1 MAGGQRSLEVCHNKH
16 AGSLLQGLQDLRS
29 DNLLIDVALC
39 VSGLAIPC
47 HRNVLAACSGYFRA
61 MFGNGLRESN
71 EFKIII
77 NEVNAS
83 TMELL
88 VDYAYTSK
96 ITITEDNVVKLLE
109 GANFLQIEPVY
120 HACVSFMCDN
130 LSAKNCLQLL
140 HLGGV
145 LSCPD
150 LEKEAKLYAMK
161 EFASVSKT
169 PEFLYLT
176 KDQLIALISSDDL
189 NASEDTVYTAVMTWI
204 NHDTR
209 KRKKEMRELMEH
221 VRFPFMDRMYFLEN
235 VESNEVMRKSCPG
248 IVTETLK
255 HQLFPGEVQ
264 SPRTRPRHA
273 SGLREAVVIIGGIEK
288 VEKTGERKHTTTS
301 SAISMTCSA
310 EPSTSSWVP
319 LTQIDKGFSPLGSA
333 TAVLGQR
340 EIILSCAND
349 VLLYQP
355 ELKSWSRLAGMRLAR
370 GCHRL
375 AVLQGKVYAI
385 GGRNQASPALTSVEV
400 YDRSKNKW
408 TTGVPLPQPR
418 YLHAVAVLD
427 GSIYVMGG
435 FGADHKLTST
445 VYRFSPGDSQW
456 QSLKD
461 MPGVAGHTAC
471 VLNGSIY
478 VAGASSTVY
487 CFRPNEDGGHWSVAA
502 RGVRLQCG
510 MTAYGGKLYIYGGLE
525 NNKSGSSAVFCLD
538 PETGS
543 FNSAGTMMK
552 GLCSHGCA
560 TILKCC

>member
-1 MAGGQRSLEVCHNKH
+1 MAGGQRSSEFCHNKH
-16 AGSLLQGLQDLRS
+16 AGSLLQGLQELRS
-29 DNLLIDVALC
+29 DNLLIDVTLC
-39 VSGLAIPC
+39 VSGKEIPC

-61 MFGNGLRESN
+61 MFCNGLRESN
-71 EFKIII
+71 ENKITIR
-77 NEVNAS
+77 EVSAGA
-83 TMELL
+83 MQLL

-96 ITITEDNVVKLLE
+96 ITITEDNVVKLLA

-120 HACVSFMCDN
+120 RACMSFTCNN
-130 LSAKNCLQLL
+130 LSAKNCLKLL

-255 HQLFPGEVQ
+255 YQLFPGEVQ
-264 SPRTRPRHA
+264 SPRTRPRHV
-273 SGLREAVVIIGGIEK
+273 SGLREAVVIIGGVEK
-288 VEKTGERKHTTTS
+288 TEKTGEGSYITSS
-301 SAISMTCSA
+301 SAIAMTCSA

-319 LTQIDKGFSPLGSA
+319 LTQVHQDFLMASA
-333 TAVLGQR
+333 TAVLDR
-340 EIILSCAND
+340 RDIILSCVKD
-349 VLLYQP
+349 VFLIQP
-355 ELKSWSRLAGMRLAR
+355 ELKSCSRLAGLRLAR
-370 GCHRL
+370 DCHRL

-385 GGRNQASPALTSVEV
+385 GGRNPASPALTSVEV

-408 TTGVPLPQPR
+408 TPGVPLPQPR
-418 YLHAVAVLD
+418 NEHATAVLD

-435 FGADHKLTST
+435 FDADHKLTST

-461 MPGVAGHTAC
+461 MPEAAGHTAS

-478 VAGASSTVY
+478 VAGASSTVH

-502 RGVRLQCG
+502 RGVRLCCG
-510 MTAYGGKLYIYGGLE
+510 MTAYMGKLYIYGGQD
-525 NNKSGSSAVFCLD
+525 NNSNGSSAVFCLD

-552 GLCSHGCA
+552 GLFYHGCV

>member
-1 MAGGQRSLEVCHNKH
+1 MAGGQRSSEFCHNKH
-16 AGSLLQGLQDLRS
+16 AGSLLQGLQELRS
-29 DNLLIDVALC
+29 DNLLIDVTLC
-39 VSGLAIPC
+39 VSGKEIPC

-61 MFGNGLRESN
+61 MFCNGHRETN
-71 EFKIII
+71 ENKITIH
-77 NEVNAS
+77 EVS
-83 TMELL
+83 TSAMELL

-96 ITITEDNVVKLLE
+96 ITITEDNVVKLLA

-120 HACVSFMCDN
+120 RACMSFTCNN
-130 LSAKNCLQLL
+130 LSAKNCLKLL

-176 KDQLIALISSDDL
+176 KDQLITLISSDDL
-189 NASEDTVYTAVMTWI
+189 NASEDTVYTAVMAWI

-255 HQLFPGEVQ
+255 YQLFPGEVQ
-264 SPRTRPRHA
+264 SPRTRPRHV
-273 SGLREAVVIIGGIEK
+273 SGLREAVVIIGGTEK
-288 VEKTGERKHTTTS
+288 VEKMGERQHITSS
-301 SAISMTCSA
+301 SAIAMTCSA

-319 LTQIDKGFSPLGSA
+319 LTQVHQDFLMASA
-333 TAVLGQR
+333 TAVLDR
-340 EIILSCAND
+340 RDIIL
-349 VLLYQP
+349 
-355 ELKSWSRLAGMRLAR
+355 
-370 GCHRL
+370 L

-385 GGRNQASPALTSVEV
+385 GGRNPASPALTSVEV

-408 TTGVPLPQPR
+408 TPGVPLPQPR
-418 YLHAVAVLD
+418 NEHATAVLD

-435 FGADHKLTST
+435 FDADHKLTST

-461 MPGVAGHTAC
+461 MPEAAGYTAS

-478 VAGASSTVY
+478 VAGASSTVH
-487 CFRPNEDGGHWSVAA
+487 CFRPKKDGGHWSVAA
-502 RGVRLQCG
+502 RGVRLCCG
-510 MTAYGGKLYIYGGLE
+510 MTAYMGKLYIYGGQD
-525 NNKSGSSAVFCLD
+525 NNSNGSSEVFCLD

-552 GLCSHGCA
+552 GLFYHGCV